1 MRKINP
7 KSNNIDSFKYSLP
20 ISLHYYD
27 ISYHREKK
35 TKLDAYAN
43 NYNFT
48 NINPPDFE
56 INNPNVSLMV
66 YDEDGNTLYISNN
79 NSGAIAKIVKI
90 NSCRYAAIKSQ
101 KNKYHRLNEILKSF
115 SHKELK
121 EYILK

>member
-1 MRKINP
+1 
-7 KSNNIDSFKYSLP
+7 
-20 ISLHYYD
+20 
-27 ISYHREKK
+27 
-35 TKLDAYAN
+35 
-43 NYNFT
+43 
-48 NINPPDFE
+48 
-56 INNPNVSLMV
+56 MV